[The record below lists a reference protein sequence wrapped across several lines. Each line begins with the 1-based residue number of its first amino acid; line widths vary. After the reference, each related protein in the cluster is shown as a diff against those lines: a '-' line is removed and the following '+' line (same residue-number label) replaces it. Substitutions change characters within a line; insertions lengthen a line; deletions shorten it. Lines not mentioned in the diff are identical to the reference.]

1 MAVRGDSRM
10 GLFSC
15 VALII
20 GACIGSAI
28 VSISGVTIAMAGPA
42 AILSWVLAAGIFGL
56 YGMVVVRLASLYPH
70 SGGIY
75 VFPRLAF
82 GGRVG
87 RTLGFFSGWGYVVS
101 NTIAISFSAIY
112 VGVYTSPA
120 WSFAAM
126 ALAFALVFGRLR
138 SSQAV
143 QNLMVILLAAILL
156 IFSGVS
162 LFGDSFSAA
171 AFSDFFGRGS
181 LGRSGFISAIPLAMV
196 AYGGCVV
203 IAFMASDV
211 RRSSYVPLSMAIGLL
226 VVVVIYV
233 FVLVAMTGTSSQLVS
248 SGTSPLD
255 IVFKI
260 GCVLALLTTMVALLR
275 VNVRTL
281 EAMSAEGLLPSRSIA
296 VMALVALGLCFLPR
310 QAGLLISLGAVLN
323 IVSITITCLALYRSR
338 RSLFPLLIVALLW
351 ACYIPGLLHG
361 ESGMWIF
368 TGGIY
373 LVGVVM
379 YILRCPVGAG
389 HDVTE
394 TSPPTVTLETSP
406 PTCSGVSH
414 TLSGVVVHGKGHG
427 HLHGMPTANL
437 QPYPGAVLPKN
448 GVWSTK
454 VFIDGAQYRG
464 MTSVGPRPSD
474 DSSPEVTV
482 ETFILDDFSEDIY
495 GRELTLEFVRYI
507 RPIRKFADLDA
518 LRAQIDEDISTA
530 LRPENQLSL

>member
-1 MAVRGDSRM
+1 M
-10 GLFSC
+10 
-15 VALII
+15 ALII

-42 AILSWVLAAGIFGL
+42 AILSWVLAAVIFGL

-211 RRSSYVPLSMAIGLL
+211 RRSSYVPMSMVIGLL

-361 ESGMWIF
+361 DASLWIF
-368 TGGIY
+368 TAAIY
-373 LVGVVM
+373 LIAFVQTRLSCVV
-379 YILRCPVGAG
+379 YEKRTGR
-389 HDVTE
+389 
-394 TSPPTVTLETSP
+394 
-406 PTCSGVSH
+406 

-437 QPYPGAVLPKN
+437 QPYPGSVLPKN

-518 LRAQIDEDISTA
+518 LRAQIDEDISTT
-530 LRPENQLSL
+530 LRSENQLSL